1 MSVCRRSFIVL
12 ACAVAAASLPAAA
25 YAAPPITVTSKTP
38 ADGPIKYT
46 VKVASKTFG
55 NVQETRTIRSGQ
67 TDDFNWKTVPPGG
80 AVAVGTQCPNY
91 SALTLDA
98 NGAAMRSLSIRL
110 APIVASDGTAAVQ
123 MSVQASAPQAK
134 PAAAKPGA
142 KSAQCPSVT
151 VVSQVVRFSMPTNGA
166 SKTVS
171 LKDGTKVTVSAQ
183 R

>member
-1 MSVCRRSFIVL
+1 MSVCRRSFVVL
-12 ACAVAAASLPAAA
+12 ACAAAVASLPTAT

-55 NVQETRTIRSGQ
+55 NVQETRIIRSGQ

-80 AVAVGTQCPNY
+80 AVPVGTQCPNY

-98 NGAAMRSLSIRL
+98 NGAVMRSLSIRL

-123 MSVQASAPQAK
+123 MSVQASAPQGK
-134 PAAAKPGA
+134 PATGKPGA
-142 KSAQCPSVT
+142 KAPCPPIT